1 MKIPFLTM
9 IILVSLTLSAQ
20 AKADTD
26 IVQQK
31 QLELIELQDKNAA
44 EEHERNMENMAN
56 ASKTHD
62 KGVQLQDEAQ
72 KVHERNMKIQ
82 DEEEANEARFA
93 KSLSTWESQQRQY
106 QAFLDSL
113 KTFTPPAPRTARP

>member
-9 IILVSLTLSAQ
+9 IILVSLLSSAH

-44 EEHERNMENMAN
+44 EEHDRNMENMAN
-56 ASKTHD
+56 ANKTHD
-62 KGVQLQDEAQ
+62 RGVQLQNEAQ
-72 KVHERNMKIQ
+72 KVHERNIKIQ

-93 KSLSTWESQQRQY
+93 KILSTWESQQRQY
-106 QAFLDSL
+106 QTYLDSL
-113 KTFTPPAPRTARP
+113 KH